1 LARAERLRAAVFL
14 DRDGVI
20 NEPVKDERSG
30 KYESPYSPE
39 DVTLA
44 EGAAAAIKELHEA
57 GFLLI
62 AVSNQPAAAKGTA
75 TLEQLRAVHERVVE
89 LLNDEDAPLDDWR
102 YCFHH
107 PEGVVP
113 ELTAD
118 CGCRKPE
125 PGMILEGAE
134 QNGADLETSWIVGD
148 SEVDI
153 EAGKR
158 AGVRTVLVE
167 NPLTE
172 HRRKSAT
179 AQANVRNLSAAV
191 GIILKS
197 PDR

>member
-1 LARAERLRAAVFL
+1 
-14 DRDGVI
+14 
-20 NEPVKDERSG
+20 
-30 KYESPYSPE
+30 
-39 DVTLA
+39 
-44 EGAAAAIKELHEA
+44 
-57 GFLLI
+57 
-62 AVSNQPAAAKGTA
+62 
-75 TLEQLRAVHERVVE
+75 
-89 LLNDEDAPLDDWR
+89 
-102 YCFHH
+102 
-107 PEGVVP
+107 
-113 ELTAD
+113 
-118 CGCRKPE
+118 
-125 PGMILEGAE
+125 MILEGAD
-134 QNGADLETSWIVGD
+134 QNGADLEASWIVGD